1 MFCHES
7 WSVTNSV
14 PASISIPP
22 RSQEFYTNS
31 VFKPPP
37 GTSSATPF
45 VLFLP
50 QKTEEFLRTF
60 HRQDHQVC
68 FISFLIARNRQ
79 QRAFCCDRKPAVVHR
94 PEAVLLD
101 KTRLILSDKA

>member
-50 QKTEEFLRTF
+50 KKTEEFLRTF
-60 HRQDHQVC
+60 HRQGHQVC
-68 FISFLIARNRQ
+68 FISFLIARNPQ
-79 QRAFCCDRKPAVVHR
+79 QSAFCCDRKPAVVDGR
-94 PEAVLLD
+94 KVVSPD
-101 KTRLILSDKA
+101 KPC